1 MEDIELLKMKD
12 RELLK
17 LYKKG
22 ERDFSHQLL
31 YNSRSQRRFVSI
43 DIPNFSNKI
52 LTEINLSYS
61 TLKGA
66 NFIGA
71 NLTGANLTGANL
83 TIANLTGAN
92 LSGAD
97 LTDACL
103 DYALLKGAIFDEQT
117 KIHEK
122 YYLMWEIINNTVIGR
137 NHFGVNLT
145 NSRLDGANL
154 AGFNLNNA
162 NLEHSCLREAN
173 LSSANLSGTNLRN
186 VWLNHANLSGTD
198 LTNAYLD
205 GACLRDVIF
214 DEHTKISEKNYL
226 IWEIINNKLIGRNL
240 AGIDLK
246 DAFLVKAF
254 LDGADLTEA
263 NLENAKLTYT
273 NLENTNLIGADLTEA
288 HLKKAKLIGA
298 NLENTN
304 LIGADLTE
312 ADLKK
317 AKLIG
322 ANLIGADLTKADL
335 LGAIYNDETKFPEGF
350 NPKFSQMIHEADIKI
365 KKYHNSEWIELL
377 TKKKVKTAKSP
388 PPREGQQEFK
398 EELKETYGYRC
409 LISGCDIEQI
419 IEAAHI
425 IPYSKI
431 ESHDVANGLLLRV
444 DLHRLFDAHLIA
456 IHPITRKVLISEQIA
471 KDYQDIRGIK
481 IASCLTGEDAT
492 KQQDTLRYHCEQCNW
507 IDKQL
512 LE

>member
-1 MEDIELLKMKD
+1 MIYTQAEMEDIELLKMKD

-31 YNSRSQRRFVSI
+31 YNSRSQRRFVII

-288 HLKKAKLIGA
+288 
-298 NLENTN
+298 
-304 LIGADLTE
+304 
-312 ADLKK
+312 DLKK

-335 LGAIYNDETKFPEGF
+335 LGAIYNDETKFPKGF
-350 NPKFSQMIHEADIKI
+350 NPKFSQMIHEDDI

-377 TKKKVKTAKSP
+377 TKKKVKTVKSP

-398 EELKETYGYRC
+398 EELKETYGYKC
-409 LISGCDIEQI
+409 LISGCHIEQI

-425 IPYSKI
+425 IPYRDFN
-431 ESHDVANGLLLRV
+431 SHDVANGLLLRV
-444 DLHRLFDAHLIA
+444 DLHRL
-456 IHPITRKVLISEQIA
+456 
-471 KDYQDIRGIK
+471 
-481 IASCLTGEDAT
+481 
-492 KQQDTLRYHCEQCNW
+492 
-507 IDKQL
+507 
-512 LE
+512 

>member
-1 MEDIELLKMKD
+1 MISSQVPMED

-17 LYKKG
+17 LYKQGKRDFIYHRFYNRNSQFISIG
-22 ERDFSHQLL
+22 IGAFLEHNIPDFSHENLTKIILNNSTL
-31 YNSRSQRRFVSI
+31 YNANLRG
-43 DIPNFSNKI
+43 
-52 LTEINLSYS
+52 TNLSYAS
-61 TLKGA
+61 LIDA
-66 NFIGA
+66 NLSSAILIGA
-71 NLTGANLTGANL
+71 NLSNANLSSASLIDANLSSAILIDADLSDANLSGADLTNACLYGTILKDVIIDNNTKIDKKYHLIWRIFNEELMDRNLSGVDLTGAWLEKANLNKVNLSNAKLHEVSFSNEMDKIGTFDRILATRLKAANLTEANL
-83 TIANLTGAN
+83 ENANLKRADLRDAKLIRANLRGVDLTEADLRKARLTGAN

-97 LTDACL
+97 LRGCRIRGSNFA
-103 DYALLKGAIFDEQT
+103 
-117 KIHEK
+117 
-122 YYLMWEIINNTVIGR
+122 
-137 NHFGVNLT
+137 
-145 NSRLDGANL
+145 
-154 AGFNLNNA
+154 
-162 NLEHSCLREAN
+162 
-173 LSSANLSGTNLRN
+173 
-186 VWLNHANLSGTD
+186 
-198 LTNAYLD
+198 
-205 GACLRDVIF
+205 DVDF
-214 DEHTKISEKNYL
+214 
-226 IWEIINNKLIGRNL
+226 R
-240 AGIDLK
+240 
-246 DAFLVKAF
+246 
-254 LDGADLTEA
+254 
-263 NLENAKLTYT
+263 
-273 NLENTNLIGADLTEA
+273 NTNLTGTKTKLTGVST
-288 HLKKAKLIGA
+288 LR
-298 NLENTN
+298 
-304 LIGADLTE
+304 
-312 ADLKK
+312 
-317 AKLIG
+317 
-322 ANLIGADLTKADL
+322 
-335 LGAIYNDETKFPEGF
+335 GAIYNDETKFPEGF

-492 KQQDTLRYHCEQCNW
+492 KQQDALRYHCEQCNW

>member
-1 MEDIELLKMKD
+1 MISSQVPMED

-17 LYKKG
+17 LYKQGKRDFIYHRFYNRNSQFISIG
-22 ERDFSHQLL
+22 IGAFLEHNIPDFSHENLTKIILNNSRL
-31 YNSRSQRRFVSI
+31 YNANLRG
-43 DIPNFSNKI
+43 
-52 LTEINLSYS
+52 TNLSYAS
-61 TLKGA
+61 LIDA
-66 NFIGA
+66 NLSSAILIGA
-71 NLTGANLTGANL
+71 NLSSAILIGANLSNANLSSASLIDANLSSAILIDADLSDANLSGADLTNACLYGTILKDVIIDNNTKIDKKYHLIWRIFNEELMDRNLSGVDLTGAWLEKANLNKVNLSNAKLHEVSFSNEMDKIGTFDRILATRLKAANL
-83 TIANLTGAN
+83 TEANLENANLKRADLRDAKLIRANLRGVDLTEADLRKARLTGAN

-97 LTDACL
+97 LRGCRIRGSNFA
-103 DYALLKGAIFDEQT
+103 
-117 KIHEK
+117 
-122 YYLMWEIINNTVIGR
+122 
-137 NHFGVNLT
+137 
-145 NSRLDGANL
+145 
-154 AGFNLNNA
+154 
-162 NLEHSCLREAN
+162 
-173 LSSANLSGTNLRN
+173 
-186 VWLNHANLSGTD
+186 
-198 LTNAYLD
+198 
-205 GACLRDVIF
+205 DVDF
-214 DEHTKISEKNYL
+214 
-226 IWEIINNKLIGRNL
+226 R
-240 AGIDLK
+240 
-246 DAFLVKAF
+246 
-254 LDGADLTEA
+254 
-263 NLENAKLTYT
+263 
-273 NLENTNLIGADLTEA
+273 NTNLTGTKTKLTGVST
-288 HLKKAKLIGA
+288 LR
-298 NLENTN
+298 
-304 LIGADLTE
+304 
-312 ADLKK
+312 
-317 AKLIG
+317 
-322 ANLIGADLTKADL
+322 
-335 LGAIYNDETKFPEGF
+335 GAIYNDETKFPEGF

-492 KQQDTLRYHCEQCNW
+492 KQQDALRYHCEQCNW